1 MNLTQSELSNIFKV
15 NFGAVD
21 ESSSKEVLV
30 SSILDQ
36 IFTSK
41 VETTLKTEKTELV
54 ESSKINLPLEDPEI
68 KKVAEFLESKNLARF
83 AEKFVGEG
91 FTLATFLEM
100 GENDVADVSEVVGL
114 KGGEKMRLKQ
124 LIRQNV
130 KNESV
135 QGEVKQDVI
144 EKVSGDEGS
153 GNESK

>member
-15 NFGAVD
+15 NFGVVD
-21 ESSSKEVLV
+21 ENSVKEVLV

-41 VETTLKTEKTELV
+41 NSKTETTLKTEVEASKT
-54 ESSKINLPLEDPEI
+54 SPSEDPEI

-83 AEKFVGEG
+83 AGKFVGEG

-124 LIRQNV
+124 LIRKNV

-135 QGEVKQDVI
+135 QGEVSVKQEAS
-144 EKVSGDEGS
+144 EKASGDEGS
-153 GNESK
+153 